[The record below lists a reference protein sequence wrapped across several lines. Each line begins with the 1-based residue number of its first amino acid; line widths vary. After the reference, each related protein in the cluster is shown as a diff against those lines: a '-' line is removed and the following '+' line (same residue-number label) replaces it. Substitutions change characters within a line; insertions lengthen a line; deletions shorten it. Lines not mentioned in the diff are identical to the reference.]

1 MNNTVTTSFLIAAG
15 ITLSAC
21 NVTTPTFSASEN
33 DQPDLAHYVA
43 RSDIAVNTV
52 TASQQNVPQIANTAR
67 ASASPARSS
76 SGRAKG
82 SSALQTAGFTQAAST
97 GSRGQLSERGA
108 GGWPGGLGVAG
119 GAMCP
124 RCLRC
129 FPSLLCLHCL
139 RCSSAVLYRRILA
152 LVRCNRIRSGV
163 HGETM

>member
-108 GGWPGGLGVAG
+108 GEQMSSPDKDGAAAEQASRDAANNRSSDKEANDPLPITTDPGKD
-119 GAMCP
+119 
-124 RCLRC
+124 
-129 FPSLLCLHCL
+129 
-139 RCSSAVLYRRILA
+139 
-152 LVRCNRIRSGV
+152 
-163 HGETM
+163 